1 MNSDLEGWDW
11 IVLSFYFI
19 SLILVAVWVTLKKN
33 KNTED
38 YFLAGRNV
46 GWFVIGASIFASN
59 IGSEHVVGLAGTG
72 YESGAPMAHYEL
84 HAWIVLLL
92 GWLFLP
98 FYIRSGAFTMPEFL
112 EKRFDAGS
120 RWFLSVFSLIA
131 YVLTKVSV
139 TIYAGGIVVSE
150 LLGIDF
156 WIGAIGVVVFTGI
169 YTIIGGMKAVIY
181 TETLQAIVLIIGSI
195 IITYLGLEAVGGWDS
210 LTEIVVRESPQ
221 HFNMWRPMND
231 PDFPWTGLLFGG
243 TIVGVWYWCTDQYI
257 VQRTLAANNIKIG
270 RRGAIFGAYLKLLP
284 IFIFLIPGII
294 AFALSVEDPVK
305 YSIIKAD
312 RAFPMLV
319 KELLPIGLKGL
330 VAGGLMA
337 ALMSSLASVFNSCS
351 TIFTIDIYKKLK
363 PKESEKKLLNIG
375 KFATVIIVLLGIAWI
390 PIMDK
395 IGGGVMYQYLQNVQS
410 YIAPPVAAVFLLGI
424 IWKRVN
430 SKAAI
435 TTLLAG
441 LFLLVVRLSAEIYYN
456 PNTNILVNSIET
468 VDNNKKY
475 KLSVTV
481 ENNGFHDIQ
490 WENQKIWKEKAK
502 QKSFLKFVDDEG
514 NNKSTN
520 LAYLTNYNLAET
532 ITIGNRVYIE
542 KNKKLKFDIF
552 YEAKNGFIDFK
563 NFHID
568 NKKGFISDKNTKITY
583 NLKIKKPQTIANGFL
598 FEFARINFSHMA
610 ILMFIF
616 SILLCISVTLSTTE
630 PEYSKIVGL
639 SFGTLTKEQKVENK
653 NSYEKIDL
661 ILSLILVIIVIV
673 ILNYFT
679 G

>member
-1 MNSDLEGWDW
+1 MTTVLEGLDW
-11 IVLSFYFI
+11 IVLGIYFLA
-19 SLILVAVWVTLKKN
+19 LILVAVWVVLQKN

-72 YESGAPMAHYEL
+72 FESGAPMAHYEL

-112 EKRFDAGS
+112 EKRFDSKS
-120 RWFLSVFSLIA
+120 RWFLSLFSLVA

-150 LLGIDF
+150 LLGIPF
-156 WIGAIGVVVFTGI
+156 WYGAIGVVVFTGI
-169 YTIIGGMKAVIY
+169 YTVIGGMKAVIY
-181 TETLQAIVLIIGSI
+181 TETLQAIILIMGSI
-195 IITYLGLEAVGGWDS
+195 IITYLGLQEVGGWAE
-210 LTEIVVRESPQ
+210 LRNTVVAASPD
-221 HFNMWRPMND
+221 HFNMWRPMSD

-294 AFALSVEDPVK
+294 AFALSIQNPEVFSVE
-305 YSIIKAD
+305 KAD

-319 KELLPIGLKGL
+319 KTLLPVGLKGL

-363 PKESEKKLLNIG
+363 PNESEKKLLNIG
-375 KFATVIIVLLGIAWI
+375 KLATTVIVILGIIWI
-390 PIMDK
+390 PIMEK

-410 YIAPPVAAVFLLGI
+410 YIAPPVAAVFILGI
-424 IWKRVN
+424 LWKRVN

-435 TTLLAG
+435 TTLMAG
-441 LFLLVVRLSAEIYYN
+441 LILLIMRLSSEIYFQ
-456 PNTNILVNSIET
+456 PEISSDII
-468 VDNNKKY
+468 VDSY
-475 KLSVTV
+475 M
-481 ENNGFHDIQ
+481 
-490 WENQKIWKEKAK
+490 
-502 QKSFLKFVDDEG
+502 FV
-514 NNKSTN
+514 
-520 LAYLTNYNLAET
+520 
-532 ITIGNRVYIE
+532 
-542 KNKKLKFDIF
+542 
-552 YEAKNGFIDFK
+552 
-563 NFHID
+563 
-568 NKKGFISDKNTKITY
+568 
-583 NLKIKKPQTIANGFL
+583 
-598 FEFARINFSHMA
+598 FATINFSHMA

-616 SILLCISVTLSTTE
+616 SILLCVSVTLTTTE

-639 SFGTLTKEQKVENK
+639 SFGTLTKEQKLENK

-661 ILSLILVIIVIV
+661 ILSVVLVIIVVV

>member
-1 MNSDLEGWDW
+1 MTTVLETLDW
-11 IVLSFYFI
+11 FVLGGYFFA
-19 SLILVAVWVTLKKN
+19 LILVAICVAVQKN

-72 YESGAPMAHYEL
+72 FESGTPMAHYEL

-92 GWLFLP
+92 GWIFLP

-112 EKRFDAGS
+112 EKRFDSRS
-120 RWFLSVFSLIA
+120 RWFLSIFSLVA

-150 LLGIDF
+150 LLGIPF
-156 WIGAIGVVVFTGI
+156 WYGAIGVVVFTGI
-169 YTIIGGMKAVIY
+169 YTVIGGMKAVIY
-181 TETLQAIVLIIGSI
+181 TETLQAIVLIIGSF
-195 IITYLGLEAVGGWDS
+195 IITYLGLQEVGGWNE
-210 LTEIVVRESPQ
+210 LRNIVVAESPN
-221 HFNMWRPMND
+221 HFNMWRPMTD

-294 AFALSVEDPVK
+294 AFALSIKDPTIF
-305 YSIIKAD
+305 SIEKAD

-319 KELLPIGLKGL
+319 KTLLPVGLKGL

-351 TIFTIDIYKKLK
+351 TIFTIDIYKKLR
-363 PKESEKKLLNIG
+363 PLESEKKLLNIG
-375 KFATVIIVLLGIAWI
+375 KIATTVIVILGIIWI
-390 PIMDK
+390 PIMEK

-410 YIAPPVAAVFLLGI
+410 YIAPPVTAVFLLGI

-430 SKAAI
+430 AEAAI

-441 LFLLVVRLSAEIYYN
+441 LILLILRLGSEIYYQ
-456 PNTNILVNSIET
+456 PI
-468 VDNNKKY
+468 
-475 KLSVTV
+475 
-481 ENNGFHDIQ
+481 
-490 WENQKIWKEKAK
+490 
-502 QKSFLKFVDDEG
+502 
-514 NNKSTN
+514 
-520 LAYLTNYNLAET
+520 
-532 ITIGNRVYIE
+532 ITSGQV
-542 KNKKLKFDIF
+542 
-552 YEAKNGFIDFK
+552 
-563 NFHID
+563 ID
-568 NKKGFISDKNTKITY
+568 NFMFK
-583 NLKIKKPQTIANGFL
+583 
-598 FEFARINFSHMA
+598 FATVNFSHMA

-616 SILLCISVTLSTTE
+616 SILLCISVSILTSPPNYTKISGLSYGTLSQNHR
-630 PEYSKIVGL
+630 
-639 SFGTLTKEQKVENK
+639 KENRE
-653 NSYEKIDL
+653 SYDTVDI
-661 ILSLILVIIVIV
+661 ILSIILIIIVV
-673 ILNYFT
+673 SILSYFT

>member
-1 MNSDLEGWDW
+1 MTTVLERLDW
-11 IVLSFYFI
+11 IVLGIYFLA
-19 SLILVAVWVTLKKN
+19 LILVAVWVVLQKN

-72 YESGAPMAHYEL
+72 FESGTPMAHYEL

-112 EKRFDAGS
+112 EKRFDSKS
-120 RWFLSVFSLIA
+120 RWFLSLFSLIA

-150 LLGIDF
+150 LLGIPF
-156 WIGAIGVVVFTGI
+156 WYGAIGVVVFTGM
-169 YTIIGGMKAVIY
+169 YTVIGGMKAVIY
-181 TETLQAIVLIIGSI
+181 TETLQAIILILGSI
-195 IITYLGLEAVGGWDS
+195 IITYLGLQEVGGWVE
-210 LTEIVVRESPQ
+210 LRNTVIAASPD
-221 HFNMWRPMND
+221 HFNMWRPMSD

-294 AFALSVEDPVK
+294 AFALSIQNPEVF
-305 YSIIKAD
+305 SIEKAD

-319 KELLPIGLKGL
+319 KTLLPVGLKGL

-363 PKESEKKLLNIG
+363 PNESEKKLLNIG
-375 KFATVIIVLLGIAWI
+375 KLATTVIVILGIIWI
-390 PIMDK
+390 PIMEK

-410 YIAPPVAAVFLLGI
+410 YIAPPVAAVFILGI
-424 IWKRVN
+424 VWKRVN

-435 TTLLAG
+435 TTLMAG
-441 LFLLVVRLSAEIYYN
+441 LVLLIIRLSSEIYFQ
-456 PNTNILVNSIET
+456 PEISSNTI
-468 VDNNKKY
+468 VDSY
-475 KLSVTV
+475 M
-481 ENNGFHDIQ
+481 
-490 WENQKIWKEKAK
+490 
-502 QKSFLKFVDDEG
+502 FV
-514 NNKSTN
+514 
-520 LAYLTNYNLAET
+520 
-532 ITIGNRVYIE
+532 
-542 KNKKLKFDIF
+542 
-552 YEAKNGFIDFK
+552 
-563 NFHID
+563 
-568 NKKGFISDKNTKITY
+568 
-583 NLKIKKPQTIANGFL
+583 
-598 FEFARINFSHMA
+598 FATINFSHMA

-616 SILLCISVTLSTTE
+616 SILLCVGVTLSTTQ

-639 SFGTLTKEQKVENK
+639 SFGTLTKEQRLENK
-653 NSYEKIDL
+653 NSYETIDV
-661 ILSLILVIIVIV
+661 ILSVTLVIIVV
-673 ILNYFT
+673 AILSYFT